1 MPLESKYQRD
11 LKKRIE
17 QLFPGCVI
25 LKQDA
30 SLRQGIPD
38 LLILYRDKWALL
50 EVKASATA
58 ERQPNQEYYVENFN
72 LLSFAAFIYPE
83 NEEEVLNA
91 LQRTFGSRRPARV
104 SQR

>member
-11 LKKRIE
+11 LKKKIE
-17 QLFPGCVI
+17 RMFPGCVI

-58 ERQPNQEYYVENFN
+58 EHQPNQEYYIENFN

-91 LQRTFGSRRPARV
+91 LQRTFGSRRAARV
-104 SQR
+104 S

>member
-11 LKKRIE
+11 LKKKIE
-17 QLFPGCVI
+17 NMFPGCII

-30 SLRQGIPD
+30 GLRQGIPD
-38 LLILYRDKWALL
+38 LLILHKDKWALL

-58 ERQPNQEYYVENFN
+58 DQQPNQEYYIENFN
-72 LLSFAAFIYPE
+72 RLSFAAFIYPE

-91 LQRTFGSRRPARV
+91 LQRTFGSRRTARV
-104 SQR
+104 S